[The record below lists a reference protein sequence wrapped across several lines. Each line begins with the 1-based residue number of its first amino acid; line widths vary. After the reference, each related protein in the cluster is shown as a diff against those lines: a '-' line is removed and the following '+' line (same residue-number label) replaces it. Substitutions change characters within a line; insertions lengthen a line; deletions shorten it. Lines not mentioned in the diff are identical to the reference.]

1 MKILLLVLWLVTPVL
16 YAQTLFSD
24 NGFHWY
30 GIESENKDIAPKVSA
45 NSPPKIQ
52 SHYEALMQLRAQAKE
67 ALAKAILEPSVENTA
82 DYMRRQKAFVSANQ
96 TFIQNW
102 QKALLLYPELD
113 ESLNHPT
120 DNSAIALRNDELA
133 KYMHALIKA
142 SSKEFGFILFYRGNS
157 EVSNK
162 FVAMLNGFVRAYQI
176 EMIAVSTDFKKNT
189 LLPNTV
195 FVSQDSV
202 EQKMGVKANY
212 EPAVFLVH
220 LKTKKIKPLSYGFM
234 AYEDFKKRLFDVV
247 TNFKRLSNEGVQL

>member
-1 MKILLLVLWLVTPVL
+1 MKILILALWLVTPLL

-30 GIESENKDIAPKVSA
+30 GIDSEKKEFVPKTSPKTAPKM
-45 NSPPKIQ
+45 Q

-67 ALAKAILEPSVENTA
+67 SLAKAILKPSVDNTA

-96 TFIQNW
+96 LFVQNW

-133 KYMHALIKA
+133 KYMHAVIKA

-162 FVAMLNGFVRAYQI
+162 FITVLNGFVRAYHI
-176 EMIAVSTDFKKNT
+176 EMIAVSTDFKKNV
-189 LLPNTV
+189 LLPKTV

-247 TNFKRLSNEGVQL
+247 TNFKRLSNEGIQL

>member
-1 MKILLLVLWLVTPVL
+1 MKILLLALWLASPLL

-30 GIESENKDIAPKVSA
+30 GIDSEKKEFVSKDSSKTAPKM
-45 NSPPKIQ
+45 Q
-52 SHYEALMQLRAQAKE
+52 SHYAALMQLRAQAKE
-67 ALAKAILEPSVENTA
+67 ALAKAILEPSVDNTA

-96 TFIQNW
+96 IFIQNW

-133 KYMHALIKA
+133 KYMHAVIKA

-162 FVAMLNGFVRAYQI
+162 FITVLNGFVRAYQI
-176 EMIAVSTDFKKNT
+176 EMIAVSTDFKKNV
-189 LLPNTV
+189 LLPKTV

-212 EPAVFLVH
+212 EPAIFLVH

-247 TNFKRLSNEGVQL
+247 TNFKRLSNEGIQL